1 MHLTMQATFSQQL
14 ILFLSAITEMTVGVE
29 KLYHFDLPP
38 LIVPLS
44 KLDSQ
49 G

>member
-1 MHLTMQATFSQQL
+1 MHLTMQITFTQQL

-29 KLYHFDLPP
+29 RLYHFDAAP

-44 KLDSQ
+44 KLDSH